1 MTFAELLKD
10 VESDRGT
17 LLYVCD
23 LHWFSSGQILKEFFF
38 QQVELFI
45 DMKHIHVG

>member
-1 MTFAELLKD
+1 MTFEELLKD

-23 LHWFSSGQILKEFFF
+23 LHWFGSGQILEKFVF

-45 DMKHIHVG
+45 EMKHVG